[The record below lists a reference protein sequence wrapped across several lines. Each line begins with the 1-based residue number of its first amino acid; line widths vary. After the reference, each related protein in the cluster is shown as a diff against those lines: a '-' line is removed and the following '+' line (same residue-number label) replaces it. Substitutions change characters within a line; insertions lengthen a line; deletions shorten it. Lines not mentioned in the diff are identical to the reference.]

1 MNERYLLRKSTGDLP
16 LEGEDQITD
25 LFRKGQCKAGDALY
39 DFSQQ
44 KWLRVGDFPKMA
56 ELFGPK
62 PASIPE
68 KKLIYFVQP
77 GSSQQVMGPFSMKE
91 MQQRM
96 KSMEVCETTWVFVEG
111 DKEWRQI
118 KGVKVL
124 LELLTPLPS
133 DVPTVEAAA
142 AASSFDLNANLG
154 EQSDPS
160 IRLDVAP
167 EESVEREDPTMAFSA
182 LGLSALRV
190 DHSKPQEAPPA
201 MASGLPP
208 APPIRPIPPSAPAVA
223 PPAAPPAAPMIPKAP
238 EPSLALDSGGPA
250 VERDPEGSFDG
261 ITAEIPTDPIWLLKQ
276 ATSENVSGPFPFL
289 DVIKFLEEG
298 RINKN
303 DKISKTGSNRFV
315 KISQQY
321 EFNVKFS
328 VEVAMVNGVEKKK
341 ILIKRRHP
349 RVPYFTEVQILTKG
363 GYVAGNC
370 VNVSAGG
377 ILVEVSKA
385 TFNLGD
391 ILEIKMLPGIINR
404 SISCKSLVIGKIPKI
419 PPGFALKFEDL
430 KPEDKEA
437 IEFFVQESLKRE
449 MLQNS

>member
-1 MNERYLLRKSTGDLP
+1 MSERYLLRKSTGDLP
-16 LEGEDQITD
+16 LEGEEQITD

-39 DFSQQ
+39 DFSQK
-44 KWLRVGDFPKMA
+44 KWMRVGDFPKMA

-96 KSMEVCETTWVFVEG
+96 KSMEICETSWVFVEG

-118 KGVKVL
+118 RGVKVL
-124 LELLTPLPS
+124 LEQLAPLPS
-133 DVPTVEAAA
+133 DVPVAEAPPSASAA
-142 AASSFDLNANLG
+142 FDLNANLG

-160 IRLDVAP
+160 IRLDMAAEDV
-167 EESVEREDPTMAFSA
+167 VEREDPTMAFSA
-182 LGLSALRV
+182 LGLSALKM
-190 DHSKPQEAPPA
+190 DHSKPQEAAPA
-201 MASGLPP
+201 FSPPP
-208 APPIRPIPPSAPAVA
+208 APPARPI
-223 PPAAPPAAPMIPKAP
+223 PPAAPPAAPVIPKAP
-238 EPSLALDSGGPA
+238 EASLSLDSPGPS
-250 VERDPEGSFDG
+250 VEKDPEGSFDG

-328 VEVAMVNGVEKKK
+328 VEVVMVNGVEKKK

-430 KPEDKEA
+430 KPDDKEA